1 MASEIAKVLV
11 RRDGMD
17 LDEALD
23 LIAEAREVLHQY
35 LESGNMEGAENICR
49 EYFGLEEDY
58 VMELL
63 F

>member
-1 MASEIAKVLV
+1 MTSEIAKVLM

-23 LIAEAREVLHQY
+23 LIAEAREVLMQY
-35 LESGNMEGAENICR
+35 LENGDMEGAENICG
-49 EYFGLEEDY
+49 EYFRLEEDY